1 MPKYSQLNLI
11 SQRYP
16 QQNCLK
22 VYRALRL
29 VICGRTREVDWLSF
43 SQLDWDLLNGMTMRE
58 GLSGLVYHAW
68 KEGQRPANI
77 PISLFAKFGAI
88 FLQNQQKFSYIQT
101 ELITRIAPALGEAGL
116 KMIIMKGA
124 DLAGSLYPQT
134 GLRPMVDLDCLV
146 SQSALSPSTAVLSAL
161 GYVEDRNHMTLPW
174 RGFQELHVVMRLP
187 NTPQS
192 IRLELHF
199 TLLNARR
206 DFFELNME
214 WFFSQTKPFYSN
226 LLNENNTSHDSL
238 LTFTASAQLL
248 HLSLHLMMAHG
259 IGGSDLLHFYD
270 IHLLLERWGSQIN
283 WEELLAAARDMNL
296 DYAIF
301 AAVEGCAERFNTPVP
316 PALAHP
322 PSGRRVQP
330 LKKFIESR
338 NTPIPKTTLEYY
350 LRELSDRPILSQI
363 VVGLRFVFPK
373 PEYMRWVYKI
383 EPTWLWP
390 LSYPLRWGIGIRDLF
405 RMLTRRSKIK

>member
-1 MPKYSQLNLI
+1 MPKYTHLDLI
-11 SQRYP
+11 QQRYP

-22 VYRALRL
+22 VYRALLL

-43 SQLDWDLLNGMTMRE
+43 SQLDWDLLNGMTRRE
-58 GLSGLVYHAW
+58 GLAGLVYHAW
-68 KEGQRPANI
+68 KEGQRPAKI
-77 PISLFAKFGAI
+77 PILLFTQLGAA
-88 FLQNQQKFSYIQT
+88 FLHNQQQFSTTQI
-101 ELITRIAPALGEAGL
+101 ELITRIGPALGDAGI

-146 SQSALSPSTAVLSAL
+146 SQSVLSPSIAVLSAL
-161 GYVEDRNHMTLPW
+161 GYVDRNHMTLPR
-174 RGFQELHVVMRLP
+174 RGFQEHHVVMRLP
-187 NTPQS
+187 NTSRS
-192 IRLELHF
+192 IRLELHS
-199 TLLNARR
+199 TLLNTRR

-214 WFFSQTKPFYSN
+214 WFFTQTKPFCSD

-248 HLSLHLMMAHG
+248 HLSIHIMIVHG
-259 IGGSDLLHFYD
+259 EGGSNLLHFYD
-270 IHLLLERWGSQIN
+270 IHLLLERWGSQIK

-301 AAVEGCAERFNTPVP
+301 AAVEGCVERFNTPVP
-316 PALAHP
+316 HALAHP

-330 LKKFIESR
+330 LRKFIESR

-350 LRELSDRPILSQI
+350 LKELSDRPILSQI
-363 VVGLRFVFPK
+363 VVGLSFIFPK
-373 PEYMRWVYKI
+373 PGYMRWVYKI
-383 EPTWLWP
+383 EPAWLWP
-390 LSYPLRWGIGIRDLF
+390 LSYPMRWGIGIRDLV
-405 RMLTRRSKIK
+405 RMLIRRSKIK

>member
-1 MPKYSQLNLI
+1 MPKYSHLDLI

-22 VYRALRL
+22 VYQALLL
-29 VICGRTREVDWLSF
+29 VICGRTRDVDWLSF
-43 SQLDWDLLNGMTMRE
+43 SQLDWDLLSGMTMRE
-58 GLSGLVYHAW
+58 GLSGLVYLAW
-68 KEGQRPANI
+68 KEGQRPANV

-88 FLQNQQKFSYIQT
+88 FLRNQQTFSFTQT
-101 ELITRIAPALGEAGL
+101 ELITRIAPALEEAGL

-134 GLRPMVDLDCLV
+134 GLRSMVDLDCLV
-146 SQSALSPSTAVLSAL
+146 SQSALSHATAVMSAL
-161 GYVEDRNHMTLPW
+161 GYVEDRDHMTLPR
-174 RGFQELHVVMRLP
+174 RGFQEHHVVMRLP
-187 NTPQS
+187 NIPQS
-192 IRLELHF
+192 IRLELHHA
-199 TLLNARR
+199 LLNARR
-206 DFFELNME
+206 DFFELNIE
-214 WFFSQTKPFYSN
+214 WFFSQTKPFGSS
-226 LLNENNTSHDSL
+226 LFIENNAPNDSL
-238 LTFTASAQLL
+238 LTFTASA
-248 HLSLHLMMAHG
+248 HLFYLAVHLMMAHG
-259 IGGSDLLHFYD
+259 TGGSDLLHFYD

-301 AAVEGCAERFNTPVP
+301 AAMEGCAERFNTPIP

-322 PSGRRVQP
+322 PSGHRVQP
-330 LKKFIESR
+330 LKNFIESR

-363 VVGLRFVFPK
+363 GVGMRFVFPK
-373 PEYMRWVYKI
+373 PGYMRWVYKLK
-383 EPTWLWP
+383 PTWLWP

-405 RMLTRRSKIK
+405 GMLTRRSKIK